1 MDVQRE
7 HHPPPNSPECNF
19 GCLEKAGN
27 VRVDGGG
34 ISGRWGSVMGGERHV
49 DAGAEKEHRALVP
62 HVPTA
67 PAPATLARLGI
78 EAGEGVQARLTVH
91 RQGGSLAGQ
100 DVVGHVALPHQ
111 GADPQLLR
119 GLLGPPQA
127 GETHGGG
134 HQESQEQEAGQS
146 REDGSDDDHITTP
159 PSRPCVDGP

>member
-127 GETHGGG
+127 G
-134 HQESQEQEAGQS
+134 AGQN
-146 REDGSDDDHITTP
+146 EEEAVYPCWMEWAAKPGP
-159 PSRPCVDGP
+159 PCHPDPSSCSLWSLFPPL